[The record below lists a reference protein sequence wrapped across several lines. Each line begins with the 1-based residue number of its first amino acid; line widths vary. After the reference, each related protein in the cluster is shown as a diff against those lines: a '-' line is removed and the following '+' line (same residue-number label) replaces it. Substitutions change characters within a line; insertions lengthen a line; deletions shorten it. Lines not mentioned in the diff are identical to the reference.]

1 MSSPQLLAYYLNIGL
16 LTLRESME
24 YHATVLGLLQTPVD
38 NDRSSASISI
48 SNPNDNELLQEA
60 ISAAMIRLET
70 IVRIYYLR
78 HSYESCNTY
87 LTFFLSNVGFAALE
101 RLRSSEIDHERF
113 KHLMS
118 TLILCIKGLYDQGH
132 HVHVASAVYR
142 LLRNRLLPQDL
153 RFLQGYIHWNI
164 TEDDDPLIIS
174 HVQSEWP
181 IPIVGR
187 EKDPEAAKLENLARQ
202 LNEMSVDTSRKTNE
216 ENESE
221 TRYEVMK

>member
-1 MSSPQLLAYYLNIGL
+1 
-16 LTLRESME
+16 ME
-24 YHATVLGLLQTPVD
+24 YHATVLTLLQTPVND
-38 NDRSSASISI
+38 DRSYASISI
-48 SNPNDNELLQEA
+48 PNANNELLQEA
-60 ISAAMIRLET
+60 ITAAMIRLET
-70 IVRIYYLR
+70 IIRIYYLR

-87 LTFFLSNVGFAALE
+87 LTFFFSNIGFAALE
-101 RLRSSEIDHERF
+101 RLRSSEVDHESF

-118 TLILCIKGLYDQGH
+118 TLILCIKGLYDLGQ

-181 IPIVGR
+181 LPIVDR
-187 EKDPEAAKLENLARQ
+187 ERDPEAAKLENLARRF
-202 LNEMSVDTSRKTNE
+202 NEMSVDSSRETSE
-216 ENESE
+216 EKEFE
-221 TRYEVMK
+221 TR